1 MENQVSFLRHLCRT
15 AQNGGR
21 VIVLPGTHVCEIYD
35 VAEWTWPMQRSLEQ
49 HFPCA
54 QTAVEACT
62 HSLSGFMVRVRFDDN
77 EAAIIMTTSALIA
90 VMAAVTAY
98 CLGLIY

>member
-35 VAEWTWPMQRSLEQ
+35 VAEWTWPMQRSLEE
-49 HFPCA
+49 HFPSA
-54 QTAVEACT
+54 RTAVEACS
-62 HSLSGFMVRVRFDDN
+62 HSLSGFMVRVHFY
-77 EAAIIMTTSALIA
+77 EHETAVIVSTSAIIA
-90 VMAAVTAY
+90 VMAALTVY
-98 CLGLIY
+98 CLDLM